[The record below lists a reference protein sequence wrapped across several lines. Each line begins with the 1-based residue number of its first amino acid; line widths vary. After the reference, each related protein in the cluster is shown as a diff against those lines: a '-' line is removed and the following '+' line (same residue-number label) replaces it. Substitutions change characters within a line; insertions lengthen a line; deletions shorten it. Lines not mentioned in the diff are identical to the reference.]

1 MTYTMEKLNKYLST
15 AIGAAR
21 IAGAEALAQMDC
33 IECHLKDGN
42 EVVTQADPICQD
54 LIMNYIRE
62 RYPEH
67 GFIAEEGPDG
77 KLLKIKPT
85 GEDYWWVV
93 DPIDGTNNYCHK
105 VLSFSISVGLIKD
118 GYPILGVICIPPSDT
133 LFTGIVG
140 QGATCDGLKI
150 KCGNEGINQKE
161 ALAID
166 SYWDNGIP
174 DKLMRLIDRSRLRN
188 LGSTAMHLAYVAS
201 GGFVGAVVNR
211 NKMWDFVA
219 GAAII
224 AAAGG
229 KMVSQDGSNMFPLD
243 PANYQSEVFKFIA
256 ANPAVC
262 DELVD
267 SLK

>member
-1 MTYTMEKLNKYLST
+1 MTYTTEKLNKYLST

-21 IAGAEALAQMDC
+21 MAGAEALAQMNC
-33 IECHLKDGN
+33 IECHLKDGD
-42 EVVTQADPICQD
+42 EVVTQADPICQE
-54 LIMNYIRE
+54 LIVNYIRE

-77 KLLKIKPT
+77 KLLKINPT
-85 GEDYWWVV
+85 GEDYWWVI

-105 VLSFSISVGLIKD
+105 VLCFSISVGLIKD
-118 GYPILGVICIPPSDT
+118 GYPVLGVICIPPSDT
-133 LFTGIVG
+133 LFAGIVG
-140 QGATCDGLKI
+140 QGATYNGQQI
-150 KCGNEGINQKE
+150 HCGHEGINQME

-174 DKLMRLIDRSRLRN
+174 EKLMRLIDKSRLRN

-201 GGFVGAVVNR
+201 GGFVGAVVNQ
-211 NKMWDFVA
+211 NKLWDFTA

-229 KMVSQDGSNMFPLD
+229 KISDQAGEKIFPVDTAGYEGQSYKFVASNTKVHKQL
-243 PANYQSEVFKFIA
+243 
-256 ANPAVC
+256 
-262 DELVD
+262 LD